1 MARQQ
6 AARKV
11 KDKWKAKEWYKVHAP
26 KMFNEAEIGDTPSA
40 DPEYVIGR
48 TVEVTVQDLTG
59 DFSKMHI
66 KLKFK
71 VNDIEGTDAKTV
83 FVGHDLTSDY
93 VRRLTRRR
101 KTKTDHVVDFVTKDG
116 FKYRIK
122 TMSIADRRIQSSQE
136 EGMRAIISETLI
148 NMGKE
153 MTLSEI
159 VKAII
164 SGNLSRDLA
173 KACHVIIPIKRIEV
187 RKSEVLE
194 FGEGEPEAV
203 FSADEMVGAQPKD
216 EAPAEESA
224 EEAPAEEAAAEAP
237 AEEASE

>member
-1 MARQQ
+1 MAGKA

-11 KDKWKAKEWYKVHAP
+11 KDKWKAKEWYKIHAP

-40 DPEYVIGR
+40 DPEYVLGR
-48 TVEVTVQDLTG
+48 TVEVTVQDITG

-71 VNDIEGTDAKTV
+71 VTDIDGTDAKTV

-101 KTKTDHVVDFVTKDG
+101 KTKTDHVVDFYTKDG

-136 EGMRAIISETLI
+136 EGMRAILTQTL
-148 NMGKE
+148 NDMGKE
-153 MTLSEI
+153 KTLSEI
-159 VKAII
+159 VKAIV
-164 SGNLSRDLA
+164 SGDLARDLA

-194 FGEGEPEAV
+194 FGEGEPEAI
-203 FSADEMVGAQPKD
+203 FTAEEMAKP
-216 EAPAEESA
+216 EAPVAPV
-224 EEAPAEEAAAEAP
+224 EEAPVEDAP
-237 AEEASE
+237 AEEASAEDAPASESE

>member
-6 AARKV
+6 VARKV
-11 KDKWKAKEWYKVHAP
+11 KDKWKAKEWYKIHAP
-26 KMFNEAEIGDTPSA
+26 KMFNEAEIGDTPSV
-40 DPEYVIGR
+40 DPEFVIGR

-71 VNDIEGTDAKTV
+71 VNATEGMDAKTV

-93 VRRLTRRR
+93 VRRLPRRR
-101 KTKTDHVVDFVTKDG
+101 KTKTDHVVDFYTKDG

-136 EGMRAIISETLI
+136 EGMRAIITETLT

-173 KACHVIIPIKRIEV
+173 KACHVVIPIKRIED

-203 FSADEMVGAQPKD
+203 FAPEEMVSNEAP
-216 EAPAEESA
+216 EAVAPAEEPA
-224 EEAPAEEAAAEAP
+224 EEAPAEEAAEAP

>member
-1 MARQQ
+1 MARAQ

-40 DPEYVIGR
+40 DPEFVIGR

-71 VNDIEGTDAKTV
+71 VNATEGTDAKTV

-101 KTKTDHVVDFVTKDG
+101 KTKTDHVVDFYTKDG

-136 EGMRAIISETLI
+136 EGMRAIISETLT

-164 SGNLSRDLA
+164 SGSLSRDLA
-173 KACHVIIPIKRIEV
+173 KACHVVIPIKRIEV

-203 FSADEMVGAQPKD
+203 FAPEEMVQNETVEK
-216 EAPAEESA
+216 EAPAEEAAEESAEA
-224 EEAPAEEAAAEAP
+224 EEAPAEEA
-237 AEEASE
+237 SE

>member
-1 MARQQ
+1 MARAQ

-40 DPEYVIGR
+40 DPEFVIGR

-71 VNDIEGTDAKTV
+71 VNAVDGTDAKTV

-101 KTKTDHVVDFVTKDG
+101 KTKTDHVVDFYTKDG

-136 EGMRAIISETLI
+136 EGMRAIIAETLT

-164 SGNLSRDLA
+164 SGSLSRDLA
-173 KACHVIIPIKRIEV
+173 KACHVVIPIKRIEV

-203 FSADEMVGAQPKD
+203 FAPEEMVQAEPVKEAAPAED
-216 EAPAEESA
+216 AAAEEAPAEA
-224 EEAPAEEAAAEAP
+224 EEAPAEEA
-237 AEEASE
+237 SE